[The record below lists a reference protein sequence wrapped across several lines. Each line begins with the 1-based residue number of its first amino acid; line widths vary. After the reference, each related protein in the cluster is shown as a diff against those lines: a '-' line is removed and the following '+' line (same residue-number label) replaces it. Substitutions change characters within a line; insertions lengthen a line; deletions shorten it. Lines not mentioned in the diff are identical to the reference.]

1 MYSLFLK
8 EIKSFLSSLIGY
20 VVILVFLL
28 ANGLF
33 LWIFKGNLN
42 IPENG
47 YATLE
52 SLFILAPWV
61 FLFLIPAIT
70 MRTFAEEKKSRTI
83 ELLLTR
89 PLTDMQVILAKFL
102 AAFVLVILSIIPTFI
117 YFYSVSRLG
126 SPPGNLDTGAVWG
139 SYFGLLFLA
148 GIYTAIG
155 IFVSSLTENQ
165 IISFIFAL
173 LVSFILY
180 IGFDYLASLDLFSS
194 FSTTILKFGINEHYR
209 SVSRGV
215 LDTRDILYYLSVIFI
230 FLLLTKIVLQ
240 SRNWQS
246 YSS

>member
-8 EIKSFLSSLIGY
+8 EITSFLSSLTGY

-28 ANGLF
+28 VCGLF
-33 LWIFKGNLN
+33 LWVFKGNLN
-42 IPENG
+42 IPDNG

-70 MRTFAEEKKSRTI
+70 MRMFAEEKKSRTI

-102 AAFVLVILSIIPTFI
+102 AAFVLIILSMIPTFI
-117 YFYSVSRLG
+117 YFYSVSHLG
-126 SPPGNLDTGAVWG
+126 SPPGNLDTGAAWG

-165 IISFIFAL
+165 VISFIFAL
-173 LVSFILY
+173 LASFILY
-180 IGFDYLASLDLFSS
+180 IGFDYIASLDTFSS
-194 FSTTILKFGINEHYR
+194 FSSTIMKFGINEHYR

-246 YSS
+246 YS

>member
-8 EIKSFLSSLIGY
+8 EITSFFSSLAGY
-20 VVILVFLL
+20 VVIFVFLL

-33 LWIFKGNLN
+33 LWVFKGNLN
-42 IPENG
+42 IPDSG

-61 FLFLIPAIT
+61 FLFLVPAIT
-70 MRTFAEEKKSRTI
+70 MRMFAEEKRIRTI

-89 PLTDMQVILAKFL
+89 PLADMQVVLAKFMS
-102 AAFVLVILSIIPTFI
+102 AFILVILSIIPTLI
-117 YFYSVSRLG
+117 YFLSVSRLG
-126 SPPGNLDTGAVWG
+126 APPGNIDTGATWG

-155 IFVSSLTENQ
+155 IFISSITENQ
-165 IISFIFAL
+165 IIAFIFTLLISFIF
-173 LVSFILY
+173 Y
-180 IGFDYLASLDLFSS
+180 IGFDYIASLDIFGSLANV
-194 FSTTILKFGINEHYR
+194 IVKFGINEHYR

-215 LDTRDILYYLSVIFI
+215 IDTRDILYYLSVIFI

-240 SRNWQS
+240 SRNW
-246 YSS
+246 

>member
-8 EIKSFLSSLIGY
+8 EVTSFFSSLAGY
-20 VVILVFLL
+20 VVIFVFLL

-33 LWIFKGNLN
+33 LWVFKGNLN
-42 IPENG
+42 ILDGG

-61 FLFLIPAIT
+61 FLFLVPAIT
-70 MRTFAEEKKSRTI
+70 MRMFAEEKRIRTI

-89 PLTDMQVILAKFL
+89 PLTDMQVVLAKFMS
-102 AAFVLVILSIIPTFI
+102 AFVLVILSIIPTLI
-117 YFYSVSRLG
+117 YFISVSQLG
-126 SPPGNLDTGAVWG
+126 SPPGNIDTGATWG

-155 IFVSSLTENQ
+155 IFISSITENQ
-165 IISFIFAL
+165 IIAFIFTLLISFIF
-173 LVSFILY
+173 Y
-180 IGFDYLASLDLFSS
+180 IGFDFIASLDIFGSL
-194 FSTTILKFGINEHYR
+194 TNIIVKFGINEHYR

-215 LDTRDILYYLSVIFI
+215 IDTRDILYYLSVIFI

-240 SRNWQS
+240 SRNW
-246 YSS
+246 

>member
-8 EIKSFLSSLIGY
+8 EITSFFSSLAGY
-20 VVILVFLL
+20 VVIFVFLL

-33 LWIFKGNLN
+33 LWVFKGNLN
-42 IPENG
+42 ILDSG

-61 FLFLIPAIT
+61 FLFLVPAIT
-70 MRTFAEEKKSRTI
+70 MRMFAEEKRIRTI

-89 PLTDMQVILAKFL
+89 PLTDMQVVLAKFMS
-102 AAFVLVILSIIPTFI
+102 AFVLVILSIIPTLI
-117 YFYSVSRLG
+117 YFLSVSRLG
-126 SPPGNLDTGAVWG
+126 APPGNIDTGATWG

-155 IFVSSLTENQ
+155 IFISSFTENQ
-165 IISFIFAL
+165 IIAFIFTLLISFIF
-173 LVSFILY
+173 Y
-180 IGFDYLASLDLFSS
+180 IGFDFIASLDIFGGL
-194 FSTTILKFGINEHYR
+194 TNVIVKFGINEHYR

-215 LDTRDILYYLSVIFI
+215 IDTRDILYYLSVIFI

-240 SRNWQS
+240 SRNW
-246 YSS
+246 

>member
-8 EIKSFLSSLIGY
+8 EITSFFSSLAGY
-20 VVILVFLL
+20 VVIFVFLL

-33 LWIFKGNLN
+33 LWVFKGNLN
-42 IPENG
+42 ILDSG

-61 FLFLIPAIT
+61 FLFLVPAIT
-70 MRTFAEEKKSRTI
+70 MRMFAEEKRIRTI

-89 PLTDMQVILAKFL
+89 PLTDMQIVLAKFMS
-102 AAFVLVILSIIPTFI
+102 AFVLVILSIIPTLI
-117 YFYSVSRLG
+117 YFLSVSRLG
-126 SPPGNLDTGAVWG
+126 APPGNIDTGATWG

-155 IFVSSLTENQ
+155 IFISSITENQ
-165 IISFIFAL
+165 IIAFIFTLLISFIF
-173 LVSFILY
+173 Y
-180 IGFDYLASLDLFSS
+180 IGFDYIASLDIFGSLANVVV
-194 FSTTILKFGINEHYR
+194 KFGINEHYR

-215 LDTRDILYYLSVIFI
+215 IDTRDILYYLSVIFI

-240 SRNWQS
+240 SRNW
-246 YSS
+246 